1 MRKANPLATLL
12 LLPLFIS
19 GCQRQVFA
27 EFNGMNI
34 RMGQILA
41 GYSDDQLDTIADF
54 LHRTTAAGRASSDEI
69 AGLQSEPARESA
81 AGSLGRTESASA

>member
-1 MRKANPLATLL
+1 
-12 LLPLFIS
+12 
-19 GCQRQVFA
+19 VFA
-27 EFNGMNI
+27 EFNGMNV

-69 AGLQSEPARESA
+69 AGLQSEPAREGA